1 MKVHSL
7 LPAVFTVLVAAN
19 GLPQATAVVKEG
31 VVNVQEVVRA
41 FFEESKQWRDQQT
54 AAAQVMKRIADYQR
68 QIMDLQDQRI
78 TAAGNRDSAK
88 VSQLD
93 KQIQQIASDYQY
105 YRSTELARIDAMM
118 VSLVLTDSFLRNL
131 LMAAR
136 AVAEEQGFL
145 TVKKFTDDFLYVAPE
160 VNVTDQVVAKMHEI
174 QQGAP

>member
-1 MKVHSL
+1 
-7 LPAVFTVLVAAN
+7 
-19 GLPQATAVVKEG
+19 
-31 VVNVQEVVRA
+31 
-41 FFEESKQWRDQQT
+41 
-54 AAAQVMKRIADYQR
+54 MKRIADYQR

-118 VSLVLTDSFLRNL
+118 VSLVLTDSFLKNL